1 MAELSES
8 HRQIVDQSVNFE
20 DFAFHLYLIKRGLG
34 TILYLYNMQCSNA
47 GHLRIMVFIFL
58 MNWTECSNL
67 LLLAGSWELCGC
79 NSSMFS
85 NCLWKN
91 ALHTWYLHT
100 VAVPNKLHS
109 VEEIILSWNLIVCS
123 RLNRFYFKLI
133 CCCSPYFTA
142 LLE

>member
-67 LLLAGSWELCGC
+67 LLLAGSWEYVAAIHLC
-79 NSSMFS
+79 FP
-85 NCLWKN
+85 
-91 ALHTWYLHT
+91 T
-100 VAVPNKLHS
+100 VCERMHF
-109 VEEIILSWNLIVCS
+109 ILGI
-123 RLNRFYFKLI
+123 Y
-133 CCCSPYFTA
+133 TQ
-142 LLE
+142 